1 MTTRMNIGENDGAV
15 LCSASDV
22 EKYLCSHPEFFLD
35 HPELLAGLD
44 VPHSAG
50 GAVSLIERQ
59 VVLIRQENKQ
69 HRERIRDL
77 VEIARQNESIV
88 KKLHQL
94 TLQLMSSKTLDEYL
108 ENLQQHLREH
118 FSANQVSVILF
129 KEVFVDL
136 ESSVKLISRS
146 DNDLA
151 NFEQFLTNKQP
162 SCGRFSA
169 SQLTFLFGK
178 TAEEVKS
185 MALIPLEGVDSIIGM
200 LAIGNASAAHF
211 KADMSTSFL
220 TSLGE
225 VSSSVLTRL
234 VNE

>member
-136 ESSVKLISRS
+136 
-146 DNDLA
+146 D
-151 NFEQFLTNKQP
+151 FEQFLTNKQP

-185 MALIPLEGVDSIIGM
+185 MALIPLGGVDSIIGM

>member
-1 MTTRMNIGENDGAV
+1 MTTRMNVGEDDVAV
-15 LCSASDV
+15 SCSASDV
-22 EKYLCSHPEFFLD
+22 EKYLCSHPEFFLE
-35 HPELLAGLD
+35 HPELLVGLD

-77 VEIARQNESIV
+77 VEIARRNESIV

-94 TLQLMSSKTLDEYL
+94 TLQLISSKTLDEYL
-108 ENLQQHLREH
+108 RNLQQHLCEN
-118 FSANQVSVILF
+118 FSANQVSVVLF
-129 KEVFVDL
+129 KEIFSGL
-136 ESSVKLISRS
+136 ERSTIELISRS
-146 DNDLA
+146 DSDLA
-151 NFEQFLTNKQP
+151 NFEQILTSKQP
-162 SCGRFSA
+162 SCGRFSQ
-169 SQLTFLFGK
+169 SQLAFLFGDK
-178 TAEEVKS
+178 AEEVKS
-185 MALIPLEGVDSIIGM
+185 MALIPLLGADIIGM

-225 VSSSVLTRL
+225 VSSAVLTRL